1 MTLIIVPLCSPND
14 NNQFLS
20 YVSVPT
26 WFYRHVKVNQRKRRR
41 RKRRKRRRRRKKRY
55 RRRRRKKRYRRRRR
69 RSYSATESSLLSVG
83 GAKCN
88 T

>member
-55 RRRRRKKRYRRRRR
+55 RRRRR